1 MTGKFKPCMDIL
13 PPAQKR
19 LWPELR
25 NAPSLGFT
33 LYGGTAIALRL
44 GHRDSVDFDFFSEKP
59 LDRDA
64 IKAAFPF
71 VEQSTTRTET
81 ENMWVLEVPYADS
94 QRSCVQVAFFGTL
107 GFGRIGEP
115 DFTDDGVLQVASL
128 DDLMAAKVKVVLQR
142 AEAKDYRD
150 VAAMVDAGVSLA
162 RGLASARLFFGPNFQ
177 PSESLKA
184 LVYFNDGDLHT
195 LTKAETRTLVDA
207 VRAVR
212 DLPDVTLR
220 SKSLSGLSWKDLSI
234 MDERIAGLVNLE
246 KRAGVALTFWQHATE
261 AMKAHGADGVN
272 WADVER
278 KTIVES
284 ISEHGQPAAD
294 VADVICQHSPGAVT
308 KARQDDVRALVE
320 RLAPELQA
328 QYAKARGEKGCEP

>member
-1 MTGKFKPCMDIL
+1 MTGKFKPCMGIL

-25 NAPSLGFT
+25 NAQNLGFT

-44 GHRDSVDFDFFSEKP
+44 GHRDSVDFFSEKP
-59 LDRDA
+59 LDREA

-71 VEQSTTRTET
+71 VEQSTTRKDEQ
-81 ENMWVLEVPYADS
+81 NSWVLDVPYADS
-94 QRSCVQVAFFGTL
+94 HRSNVQVAFFGTL

-150 VAAMVDAGVSLA
+150 VAAMVNAGVSLA

-195 LTKAETRTLVDA
+195 LTKAEKRTLVDA
-207 VRAVR
+207 VRAIR

-246 KRAGVALTFWQHATE
+246 KRAGAALTFGQHATE
-261 AMKAHGADGVN
+261 AIKVHGANGVD

-284 ISEHGQPAAD
+284 ISEHGQSPSD
-294 VADVICQHSPGAVT
+294 VAHVICQHSPGAVS
-308 KARQDDVRALVE
+308 KARQDEVRALVDG
-320 RLAPELQA
+320 LAPELQA
-328 QYAKARGEKGCEP
+328 QYANARSEKRCEP